1 MFDIK
6 SIVFRQK
13 QVNTENLSLFSRLWI
28 STKNKHLPGTCLIHQ
43 PKHTK
48 PVGRHTSCVRARSVN
63 RRSRRP
69 SEDDTVWTQSLSW
82 DHVPLWHDMT
92 LTPLHIHTV
101 TPWHLNNHWYQCR
114 NMQCRQWY
122 QRDWWSSFTH
132 ALIGWLGTS
141 LTWANYAAGRLA
153 RDETGCTHHH
163 TPLAQGYATAW
174 IWNTLY
180 NVIVIYTLGHQGPP
194 AYRVYNPIWL
204 HVLPAI

>member
-1 MFDIK
+1 
-6 SIVFRQK
+6 
-13 QVNTENLSLFSRLWI
+13 
-28 STKNKHLPGTCLIHQ
+28 
-43 PKHTK
+43 
-48 PVGRHTSCVRARSVN
+48 
-63 RRSRRP
+63 
-69 SEDDTVWTQSLSW
+69 
-82 DHVPLWHDMT
+82 MT

-180 NVIVIYTLGHQGPP
+180 NVIVIYTLGHQGRP

-204 HVLPAI
+204 HVLADKPYIHTPKWHLWPCWPLWLFLFSEQTTVRQ